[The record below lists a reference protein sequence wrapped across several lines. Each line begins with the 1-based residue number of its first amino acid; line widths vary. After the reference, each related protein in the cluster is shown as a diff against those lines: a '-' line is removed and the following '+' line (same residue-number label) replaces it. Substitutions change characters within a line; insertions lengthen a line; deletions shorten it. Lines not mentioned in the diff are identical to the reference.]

1 MKLRSIVVPGLAA
14 AVVAVAALV
23 FAHGSGKSG
32 SHASSAVSSASNVAI
47 TIQDFAY
54 SPASLTVKVGTTLT
68 ITNRDMTAH
77 TLSAND
83 GAFDSG
89 TIQPGQTVRVTV
101 HKAGTFPYHCEFHAF
116 MTGTLKVV
124 G

>member
-1 MKLRSIVVPGLAA
+1 MRLRSIVVPGLAA
-14 AVVAVAALV
+14 AVVAVAALL
-23 FAHGSGKSG
+23 FANGSGSSG
-32 SHASSAVSSASNVAI
+32 SHPSSAVSKASNVAI
-47 TIQDFAY
+47 KIQNFAY
-54 SPASLTVKVGTTLT
+54 SPATLTVRAGTTLS

-77 TLSAND
+77 TLTAND

-116 MTGTLKVV
+116 MSGTLKVV